1 MTHPSTA
8 TPARDRSVTLSVR
21 SMLVLGVTCTLFGV
35 VFVVAFGLF
44 NSFQRF
50 RPYFTGMGLVLWLGP
65 GVAYLLAGYFV
76 ARHVR
81 AGATTG
87 LVAVAVQGVGA
98 TALLVASATFDPVT
112 PVPIVLC
119 VMWLV
124 ALADAARHLLRA
136 RRFLPSGTERVRGFE
151 PVMGIGQ
158 TDSLRG
164 K

>member
-1 MTHPSTA
+1 
-8 TPARDRSVTLSVR
+8 
-21 SMLVLGVTCTLFGV
+21 MLVLGVTCTLFGV

-50 RPYFTGMGLVLWLGP
+50 RPYFTAMGLVLWLGP

-76 ARHVR
+76 ARHLR

-87 LVAVAVQGVGA
+87 LIAVAVQAAGA

-119 VMWLV
+119 VMWLA

-136 RRFLPSGTERVRGFE
+136 RRFLASGIERVRGFE
-151 PVMGIGQ
+151 PVMGANPP
-158 TDSLRG
+158 R
-164 K
+164 

>member
-1 MTHPSTA
+1 MTHPPTD

-21 SMLVLGVTCTLFGV
+21 SMLVLGVTCTLFGL
-35 VFVVAFGLF
+35 VFVVAFGIF

-50 RPYFTGMGLVLWLGP
+50 RPYFTLMGVVLWLGP
-65 GVAYLLAGYFV
+65 GIAFKLSALLMG
-76 ARHVR
+76 RNVR
-81 AGATTG
+81 AGATVG
-87 LVAVAVQGVGA
+87 LVAVAVQALGA
-98 TALLVASATFDPVT
+98 AGLLVASATFEPVT

-119 VMWLV
+119 VMWLL

-136 RRFLPSGTERVRGFE
+136 RRFLASGTERVRGFE

-158 TDSLRG
+158 TDSFRG